1 MKISFNISYHTR
13 WGESLSVYGDHPLLG
28 DSDPAKAPEMNM
40 TAPGKWSLS
49 VDLPDS
55 VKHLRYRF
63 VVKADH
69 TPWRFEWGEHHTLD
83 LSASGLKSIDVFDLW
98 SEMPGDKPYY
108 SSAFVDGMLH
118 RSHRDQPLR
127 LYPGQLN
134 IRFFAPMVQPD
145 EVVAIAGEGEALG
158 NWDPR
163 QAIRMNDA
171 RFPLWE
177 ANIPCGSLKTPFQ
190 YKFVILDAETLE
202 PKVWEARD
210 NRECGLKADK
220 EGEAVVLDALT
231 FANPRTD
238 WKGAG
243 TAIPVFALR
252 SEEDFGV
259 GDFADLKEMVD
270 WCVTTGQKVLQT
282 LPVNDTT
289 KTHTWVD
296 SYPYSA
302 NSTFAL
308 HPMFL
313 RLEQVGRLRDKNRR
327 EYFKR
332 LGQELNALPEIDY
345 ERVTQGK
352 FEYLREIYSET
363 GEATVNTDDYRQF
376 VERNEYWL
384 RPYAVWCALRDEHHT
399 SDHTLWGDM
408 AIYDEDKVKTY
419 MEYHPVETGLHYFI
433 QYHLD
438 RQLREV
444 RDYAHQHGVVLKGD
458 IPIGIGRD
466 SVDAWRD
473 PRLFNMD
480 CQAGAPPDAFSTL
493 GQNWGFPTYNWDEMA
508 HDGFAW
514 WKARFRKM
522 AEYFDAYRIDHILGF
537 FRIWQIPIDA
547 RHGLL
552 GYFNPALPFSAD
564 ELRNSFGFWIN
575 PDVMTRPYIFDWMLG
590 DFFGER
596 TEEVKRD
603 FLTPLGGGRWELRDF
618 INTQAKVEKYFAQKE
633 DTEANRNLRD
643 TFFGLIDDVLFIED
657 PYHRGHYHPRIAG
670 QFTYQYRA
678 LDDSQKQAFDRLYV
692 DFFYHRHNDFWYG
705 KAMWK
710 LPPLIDSTK
719 MLCCAEDLGMI
730 PDCVPHVMHNLEI
743 LSLEIQRMPKDP
755 ASEFGNTWSYPYYS
769 VCTTSTHDMGGIR
782 AWWEEDHGL
791 AQRFYN
797 NVLGEHGDAPHFAEP
812 WICNR
817 IVELHLASPSM
828 LCILPLQDWLS
839 MDPTLRRKNP
849 AEEQINNPANPHHYW
864 RYRMHITLRT
874 LNDSDDFN
882 ACLLQLIRGSHR

>member
-1 MKISFNISYHTR
+1 MKITFNISYQTR
-13 WGESLSVYGDHPLLG
+13 WGEALYIYGDCPEMG
-28 DSDPAKAPEMNM
+28 NGDPANALEMKM
-40 TAPGKWSLS
+40 SAPGKWSLT
-49 VDLPDS
+49 VEFPHI
-55 VKHLRYRF
+55 VKRLRYRF

-69 TPWRFEWGEHHTLD
+69 QAWRFEWGEHHRLD
-83 LSASGLKSIDVFDLW
+83 FTNEYHGHVNVFDLW
-98 SEMPGDKPYY
+98 MDMPSDKPYY

-118 RSHRDQPLR
+118 RDHRDQPLR
-127 LYPGQLN
+127 IQPGTVN
-134 IRFFAPMVQPD
+134 IRVYAPMVKPD
-145 EVVAIAGEGEALG
+145 ETLAIAGEGKVLG
-158 NWDPR
+158 DWSPR
-163 QAIRMNDA
+163 KAIRMNDA
-171 RFPLWE
+171 RYPLWE
-177 ANIPCGSLKTPFQ
+177 ANIPTTDLKIPFE
-190 YKFVILDAETLE
+190 YKFLIVDTTTGEAKE
-202 PKVWEARD
+202 WEYND
-210 NRECGLKADK
+210 NRIFGIEPRSLT
-220 EGEAVVLDALT
+220 ETIVVDAMR
-231 FANPRTD
+231 FNNPRGN

-243 TAIPVFALR
+243 TAIPVFSLR
-252 SEEDFGV
+252 SDEDFGA
-259 GDFADLKEMVD
+259 GDFVDLKEMVD
-270 WCVTTGQKVLQT
+270 WCVRTGQKILQT

-313 RLEQVGRLRDKNRR
+313 RLEAVGKLRDKKRR
-327 EYFKR
+327 DYYR
-332 LGQELNALPEIDY
+332 DLARELNSLPEIDY
-345 ERVTQGK
+345 ERVMKGK
-352 FEYLREIYSET
+352 YEYLREIYAET
-363 GEATVNTDDYRQF
+363 GAETERSEDYLDF
-376 VERNEYWL
+376 VKRNEDWL
-384 RPYAVWCALRDEHHT
+384 KPYAVWCALRDEHHT
-399 SDHTLWGDM
+399 PDHTRWGEM
-408 AIYDEDKVKTY
+408 SVYDEARTDAY
-419 MEYHPVETGLHYFI
+419 MSAHPLETKLSYFI

-438 RQLREV
+438 RQLRDA
-444 RDYAHQHGVVLKGD
+444 RDYAHQNGVVLKGD

-508 HDGFAW
+508 RDGFAW

-552 GYFNPALPFSAD
+552 GYFNPALPYSSE
-564 ELRNSFGFWIN
+564 ELRNSYGFHIN
-575 PDVMTRPYIFDWMLG
+575 PDVMTHPYIYDWMLG
-590 DFFGER
+590 DFFHER

-603 FLTPLGGGRWELRDF
+603 FLIDRGYGRWELREEV
-618 INTQAKVEKYFAQKE
+618 NTQAKVEAYFSRME

-643 TFFGLIDDVLFIED
+643 ALDGLIDDVLFIED

-670 QFTYQYRA
+670 QYTYQYRA
-678 LDDSQKQAFDRLYV
+678 LDDGQKEAFNRLYN
-692 DFFYHRHNDFWYG
+692 DFFYHRHNDFWRG

-730 PDCVPHVMHNLEI
+730 PDCVPEVMRDLEI

-755 ASEFGNTWSYPYYS
+755 KSEFGDTWHYPYFS

-782 AWWEEDHGL
+782 SWWEEDHAV
-791 AQRFYN
+791 AQKFYN
-797 NVLGEHGDAPHFAEP
+797 NVLGQWGEAPHFAEP
-812 WICNR
+812 WICDCIIR
-817 IVELHLASPSM
+817 LHLDSPSM

-839 MDPTLRRKNP
+839 SDPTLRRHNP
-849 AEEQINNPANPHHYW
+849 QEEQINVPANPRHYW
-864 RYRMHITLRT
+864 RYRMHITLRQ
-874 LNDSDDFN
+874 LLEADDFN
-882 ACLLQLIRGSHR
+882 SCMEQMIAESHR